1 MTENK
6 NVVGEDGI
14 ARTPDERVRG
24 MYTVNAPVTPKQ
36 KIKKFLKDNSV
47 GWAFNSLLFVGLV
60 VFTFIPAIYSL
71 YMSFF
76 RTDGVS
82 LWEWYGL
89 KNYKMI
95 FGVKWA
101 TETKGAFLNTFYYT
115 VVSVPLGLVTSYFV
129 ALLVNTKV
137 KGVNAFRVMFYLPC
151 MIPAIAGVFL
161 YKDMMRYSEFTTQMG
176 FFNRVLVGLGLPASR
191 WVYTEGP
198 KAIASLFF
206 LNLWGVG
213 GGMILWLSAFKAID
227 VQFYEA
233 ADIEGASKLVKF
245 AKITIPMSTPMI
257 FYNLIMSVIGCVQ
270 YTGSLMYSDGKDVS
284 DSLNTLGVLIYQK
297 AFTTAKWK
305 GYASALSWVML
316 IMIGILTFVL
326 FKTSKWVFYGEDD

>member
-6 NVVGEDGI
+6 NVVSDDGI
-14 ARTPDERVRG
+14 VRTPDAKIPG
-24 MYTVNAPVTPKQ
+24 MYTVNAPATAKL
-36 KIKKFLKDNSV
+36 KIKKFLKDNYV
-47 GWAFNSLLFVGLV
+47 GWTFNSLLFVGLV

-71 YMSFF
+71 YMSFY
-76 RTDGVS
+76 RTDGVN
-82 LWEWYGL
+82 LWQWYGL
-89 KNYKMI
+89 KNYRMI
-95 FGVKWA
+95 FAEKWA
-101 TETKGAFLNTFYYT
+101 NETKGALLNTFYYT
-115 VVSVPLGLVTSYFV
+115 AVSVPLSLVTSYFV
-129 ALLVNTKV
+129 ALLVNTKI
-137 KGVNAFRVMFYLPC
+137 KGVNAFRIMYYMPC

-176 FFNRVLVGLGLPASR
+176 FFNRILVGMGLPASR
-191 WVYTEGP
+191 WVYSEGA

-233 ADIEGASKLVKF
+233 ADIEGASKLHKF
-245 AKITIPMSTPMI
+245 ASITIPMSTPMI
-257 FYNLIMSVIGCVQ
+257 FYNLIMSIIGSIQ
-270 YTGSLMYSDGKDVS
+270 YTGSLMYSDGVSVS

-297 AFTTAKWK
+297 AFATAKWK

-316 IMIGILTFVL
+316 VMIGILTLVL
-326 FKTSKWVFYGEDD
+326 FKTSSWVFYGEDE